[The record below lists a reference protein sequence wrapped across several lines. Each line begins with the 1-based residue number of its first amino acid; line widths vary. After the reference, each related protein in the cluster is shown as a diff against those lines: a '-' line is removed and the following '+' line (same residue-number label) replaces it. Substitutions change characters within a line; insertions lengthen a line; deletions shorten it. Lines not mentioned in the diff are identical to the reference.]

1 MLRIIDSTETLRKIR
16 PREELNKLT
25 DKIIGIA
32 IKIHKTIGPGFIER
46 IYEQALQQ
54 EFIKNKM
61 KLHGLKPVASWSE
74 ILKRPFFI
82 LALKGKVFWPRMYK
96 FRITKAD

>member
-1 MLRIIDSTETLRKIR
+1 
-16 PREELNKLT
+16 
-25 DKIIGIA
+25 
-32 IKIHKTIGPGFIER
+32 
-46 IYEQALQQ
+46 
-54 EFIKNKM
+54 M

-96 FRITKAD
+96 QKTQGKLPWAYGAICGNPAPLTSLMSRAVALRLSITQDLPFSQVP